1 MKGIEKGVIISI
13 MVLGLFSLGSVMA
26 NPVSAATTHTVHVG
40 TSNADIQSLINSASS
55 GDTIIFEAGTYNDIN
70 LTINKALNLVGNG
83 AVLNSINQNNSVNI
97 LTITVNGADGSGST
111 VQGFIFNLTNSSASL
126 ATGYA
131 INLDGVSNIV
141 INNITSYNGKSA
153 VYCGGASNVLIK
165 DSTLTYQYNDNN
177 NKQCQPYALN
187 IQGGNNITF
196 ENNTVNG
203 ANDGVSMAGG
213 AANVYVLNNT
223 LSNCSYAAFWGG
235 GLSYITI
242 ANNLINNWTIEGLG
256 IEKSA
261 NLTSVI
267 NNTFINGTGDAVYIQ
282 NSGAHGPPVTVI
294 SGIEIIGNLF
304 KNIIGAAIGVSK
316 TYTNSS
322 GANITFNASG
332 TGDSIVGINNTV
344 ENVSKGYVN
353 LYSTGKN
360 LNFTMDSSYPADK
373 ANLSV
378 SNGVSSTAIKTGDK
392 TLYTITVTNRGTS
405 GATNVKVSNILNT
418 GFYSSYASYSSVGS
432 YSNGVWNI
440 GTLGAGETA
449 SLVVSATAL
458 KSGTAVSQAAVTADN
473 NLTALSST
481 IQKTINKYVK
491 LAYANKVSSSKVKK
505 GKYVYLTSTVSNSG
519 KDRSDSVKVKITVPS
534 GMKLISVNYPSVY
547 NKATK
552 TWTFTVPA
560 GKAYSFTVKAQVT
573 SKGTKKII
581 FNDNGKIQYK
591 YITGY

>member
-26 NPVSAATTHTVHVG
+26 NPVSAATTYTVHAG

-55 GDTIIFEAGTYNDIN
+55 GDTIIFDAGTYNDIN
-70 LTINKALNLVGNG
+70 LTINKTLNLVGNG
-83 AVLNSINQNNSVNI
+83 AVLNSINQNSVNI
-97 LTITVNGADGSGST
+97 LTITVKGAADGSGST
-111 VQGFIFNLTNSSASL
+111 VQGFVFNLTNSSVGSS
-126 ATGYA
+126 TGYA
-131 INLDGVSNIV
+131 VNLDGVSNIV
-141 INNITSYNGKSA
+141 ISNITSYDGKAA
-153 VYCGGASNVLIK
+153 VYCGSASNVLIK
-165 DSTLTYQYNDNN
+165 DSTLSYQYNDNN
-177 NKQCQPYALN
+177 LAKPYAVH
-187 IQGGNNITF
+187 IMGGKNITV
-196 ENNTVNG
+196 ENNTISG
-203 ANDGVSMAGG
+203 ANDGVSMATG
-213 AANVYVLNNT
+213 ASNIYVTGNT
-223 LSNCSYAAFWGG
+223 ISNCSYGAFWGG
-235 GLSYITI
+235 GISNITF
-242 ANNLINNWTIEGLG
+242 ANNLFTNWSVEGLA
-256 IEKSA
+256 IEKCA

-432 YSNGVWNI
+432 YSKGVWNI

-458 KSGTAVSQAAVTADN
+458 KSGTAISQAAVTADN

-481 IQKTINKYVK
+481 IQKTINKFVK

-534 GMKLISVNYPSVY
+534 GMKLISVNYQGVY

-560 GKAYSFTVKAQVT
+560 GKVYSFIAKAQVT
-573 SKGTKKII
+573 SKGLKKVT